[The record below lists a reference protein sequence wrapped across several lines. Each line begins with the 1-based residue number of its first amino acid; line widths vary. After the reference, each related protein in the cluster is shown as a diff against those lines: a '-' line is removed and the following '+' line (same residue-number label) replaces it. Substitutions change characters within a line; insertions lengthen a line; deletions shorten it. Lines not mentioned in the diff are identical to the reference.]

1 MFPRKK
7 KALVVDDEPDVRKV
21 LALLLKQHGYECE
34 EVGNAFA
41 AMSWFENHHADL
53 VTTDIHQ
60 GWCMEE
66 EGQRIPR
73 PTGIE
78 LLEYLAKRSGQ
89 KPSTMIVVS
98 GNMYYSP
105 TYSER
110 ARKTGAKG
118 LLSKPFHKE
127 EFLALISRGGI

>member
-1 MFPRKK
+1 MMKLIRGKCLRFF
-7 KALVVDDEPDVRKV
+7 
-21 LALLLKQHGYECE
+21 LKQQGYECE
-34 EVGNAFA
+34 EARDAFA
-41 AMSWFENHHADL
+41 AIRWLEHNHADL

-66 EGQRIPR
+66 KGKRIPR

-78 LLEYLAKRSGQ
+78 LLEYLAELPGQ
-89 KPSTMIVVS
+89 KPPTMIVVS

-110 ARKTGAKG
+110 ARKAGAKG
-118 LLSKPFHKE
+118 LLSKPFDKK
-127 EFLALISRGGI
+127 EFLDLV